1 MFYTDNMVKNN
12 TNSFTP
18 ASLACARGLQSLKKA
33 AANIADHAEA
43 SEKSIEKYLVEQAEA
58 NGLLCLKYS
67 NPNMVGYPDR
77 LLVLPGGSVVWVELK
92 SKGRKPTKI
101 QQMRIAGL
109 RNRGHYVWVIDNR
122 KSIDELF
129 AKYHEWVEVH
139 KEHLTNRGVYE
150 LAKNTLA

>member
-1 MFYTDNMVKNN
+1 MLSNIYMAKNN

-109 RNRGHYVWVIDNR
+109 RNSGHYVWVIDNR